1 METTTRKKDLGQP
14 GNGGQFGARKRAES
28 DLALTPIPPKFTPMS
43 ADGRSRLDVASA
55 DIEVVSGEPF
65 TSRRGVQGRIRIKG
79 ELFDV
84 KGKPCGARC
93 YCDAQLVKVPD
104 EGLEVQNGHK
114 SFRET
119 GTSNH
124 YGTWSLASKTCHEET
139 FWELDRLGSIEP
151 DVLYVIEN
159 DDDTYYAVT
168 SPKGERRFYDHE
180 KTALRARAA
189 CNWDEKHPE

>member
-1 METTTRKKDLGQP
+1 METTTRKKDLGQA
-14 GNGGQFGARKRAES
+14 GNGGEFGARKRAES

-43 ADGRSRLDVASA
+43 ADGRFRLDVASA

-65 TSRRGVQGRIRIKG
+65 TSRRGVQGRIRIKS

-104 EGLEVQNGHK
+104 EGLEVENGHK
-114 SFRET
+114 SFREL

-159 DDDTYYAVT
+159 DDDNYYAVT

-180 KTALRARAA
+180 ETALRARAA
-189 CNWDEKHPE
+189 GNWDENHPE